1 MKIVVGL
8 GNYGEKYEHT
18 YHNIGFDVVD
28 ALAEKLGISFTK
40 NMCKGLVAEGRLGRE
55 KILLVKPQTY
65 VNLSGYCVKELKRK
79 FRDARFL
86 VVVDDID
93 LPRGTIRYK
102 EHGSGGTHNGLRNIV
117 EQIGEEFER
126 IKIGIG
132 RDIFMNLA
140 DYVLSNI
147 KPEDKELFEKA
158 VIEAGE
164 LIISK
169 ITG

>member
-8 GNYGEKYEHT
+8 GNYGEKYERT

-65 VNLSGYCVKELKRK
+65 VNLSGYCVKELKQK

-86 VVVDDID
+86 IVVDDID

-117 EQIGEEFER
+117 EQVGEEFER

-132 RDIFMNLA
+132 RDIFMSLA
-140 DYVLSNI
+140 DYVLS
-147 KPEDKELFEKA
+147 KYDKEFFKPVIEKA
-158 VIEAGE
+158 VEEILER
-164 LIISK
+164 LK
-169 ITG
+169 

>member
-140 DYVLSNI
+140 DYVLSKYDKKFF
-147 KPEDKELFEKA
+147 KPVIEKA
-158 VIEAGE
+158 VEEILER
-164 LIISK
+164 LK
-169 ITG
+169 